1 MAASG
6 VDILCLPG
14 FTTASWLLFALPF
27 PVSTLDQAH
36 ISFALLFPKETWDAH
51 NFFFIPDPQH
61 KKLSVIGTCMGC
73 IFLGTCQLC
82 LLCLLF
88 NDLIFAV
95 HFRFTKK
102 KNGRK
107 PCIDSSLYQVLSHF
121 YFPKEQIFKSQT
133 PGGNSFISLLQT
145 AHRNAWTG
153 QIGARGEEW
162 DESNNTKIFTQTLG
176 ASQPLTCSI
185 FKTAM
190 QN

>member
-51 NFFFIPDPQH
+51 NFFFIHDPQH
-61 KKLSVIGTCMGC
+61 IKAQCYWHMYGVHFSRHLPTMSIMST
-73 IFLGTCQLC
+73 F
-82 LLCLLF
+82 LF

-102 KNGRK
+102 KKWKKALHRFILVPSFESFLLPQGADLQISNTRWKFLHFLTANSPQKCMNWPNRSSGRGMRW
-107 PCIDSSLYQVLSHF
+107 
-121 YFPKEQIFKSQT
+121 EQ
-133 PGGNSFISLLQT
+133 
-145 AHRNAWTG
+145 
-153 QIGARGEEW
+153 
-162 DESNNTKIFTQTLG
+162 
-176 ASQPLTCSI
+176 
-185 FKTAM
+185 
-190 QN
+190 